1 MHKISH
7 DFLSSIEKYSKD
19 EQNIILKAYQFAL
32 DQHEGQIR
40 KSGDPYFLHPLC
52 VANEI
57 SKRKFDYGSISAAL
71 LHDTLEDCD
80 VSYYDLSNNFGADIA
95 NLVDGVSKLSKIP
108 IKNKPLFFSQ
118 QDYYNERVDNY
129 RKLLVSSAT
138 DLRVLIIKLFDRLHN
153 IQTLQH
159 IKEDKR
165 RYYALESI
173 DIYAQIAERIGL
185 SEVKGLLEDAAFP
198 YAYPEEYMQTL
209 KILPEINKEFIPK
222 TIQVVSELLK
232 SYSIEPIEIYGRTK
246 HLYSIH
252 NKLKEKYEFQME
264 KFFDLYGIR
273 IILKDVEDCYKALGI
288 LHTIYKPIPG
298 RIYDMIANPKHNGY
312 QSLHTTLQDEKGE
325 IFEAQI
331 RTPQMHIHAEFG
343 AAAHWH
349 YKNTGDR
356 NTALTKSQREWIGE
370 IQKASRLN
378 NNRDFLN
385 FIQSDLFATKIFAF
399 TPHGD
404 IINLIKGSTVLDFAF
419 RVHSKVGLKCAGA
432 KINGEIASLD
442 SSLNNGDTVEI
453 ITSSKAKPNI
463 NWLRMCKTSHAKQKI
478 KRFLKEQNFN
488 ELAERG
494 KKIFSE
500 LVVENSLTP
509 ISDNQARNL
518 LSKSRLP
525 YKSIDDLMVAVYNRS
540 VSKYAALKTLYPE
553 VNIQPSKKSK
563 NLLKTDNSQTFS
575 ALRLK
580 MAKCCNPGKTDKI
593 VGYVGRDHTIK
604 VHKHNCKFLKN
615 TDPKRHIYIDPFDM
629 PHSIS

>member
-7 DFLSSIEKYSKD
+7 EFLNSLEKYSQT
-19 EQNIILKAYQFAL
+19 EQDIILKAYQFAS
-32 DQHEGQIR
+32 DNHKEQRR
-40 KSGDPYFLHPLC
+40 KSGEPYFLHPLT
-52 VANEI
+52 VALEI

-71 LHDTLEDCD
+71 LHDVLEDCN
-80 VSYYDLSNNFGADIA
+80 VSYYDLSNIFGTDIA

-118 QDYYNERVDNY
+118 QDYYNERIDNY
-129 RKLLVSSAT
+129 RKLLVSSAS

-159 IKEDKR
+159 IDEKKR

-198 YAYPEEYMQTL
+198 YAYPEEYQQAL
-209 KILPEINKEFIPK
+209 KILPEVNKDFIPN
-222 TIQVVSELLK
+222 TIDKITKLLND
-232 SYSIEPIEIYGRTK
+232 YSIEPINIYGRIK

-273 IILKDVEDCYKALGI
+273 IILKDVEDCYKSLGI

-298 RIYDMIANPKHNGY
+298 RIYDMIASPKHNGY
-312 QSLHTTLQDEKGE
+312 QSLHTTLQDENGE

-331 RTPQMHIHAEFG
+331 RTPQMHLHAEFG

-356 NTALTKSQREWIGE
+356 KTSLSKSQREWIGE
-370 IQKASRLN
+370 IQKASKLN

-399 TPHGD
+399 TPQGD
-404 IINLIKGSTVLDFAF
+404 IINLVKGATVLDFAF
-419 RVHSKVGLKCAGA
+419 RVHSKVGLRCAGA
-432 KINGEIASLD
+432 KINGEIASLQ
-442 SSLNNGDTVEI
+442 SPLNNGDTVEI
-453 ITSSKAKPNI
+453 ITSSKARPNI

-478 KRFLKEQNFN
+478 KRYLKEQNFQ
-488 ELAERG
+488 ELAEKGR
-494 KKIFSE
+494 KIFAD
-500 LVVENSLTP
+500 LVNEYSLSQ
-509 ISDNQARNL
+509 INENQAKNNL
-518 LSKSRLP
+518 ANSRLP
-525 YKSIDDLMVAVYNRS
+525 YKTIDDLMVAVYNRS
-540 VSKYAALKTLYPE
+540 VSKYAAFKTLYPE
-553 VNIQPSKKSK
+553 VVIQPSKKSK
-563 NLLKTDNSQTFS
+563 TLLKNDNSKTYS
-575 ALRLK
+575 TLRLK
-580 MAKCCNPGKTDKI
+580 IAKCCTPGKKDKI
-593 VGYVGRDHTIK
+593 VGYVGRDHSIK

-615 TDPKRHIYIDPFDM
+615 TDPNRHIFIDPFDM